1 MIVLD
6 RTRELVCVCY
16 VLDKIQIIIINIIPS
31 NFCILGQVTIGNSAT
46 GPGTIYFRNSIIY
59 SLSSLI
65 DLIVSTG
72 QANYMRLGKWQSD
85 LKYSLWQK
93 THGRKPENFYFLF

>member
-1 MIVLD
+1 MIVWD

-16 VLDKIQIIIINIIPS
+16 VLDKMQIIIINIRPS

-65 DLIVSTG
+65 SDLNTG